1 MKRIIILV
9 QKYNKDN
16 ANYVYC
22 SNLSETESNFRLHK
36 NYTRSFNT
44 PLKVDSA
51 YLVEHCVE
59 PSKCGEYMNHKI
71 NVITEL
77 TMADALL
84 MTMKK

>member
-1 MKRIIILV
+1 MNKIIIIV

-16 ANYVYC
+16 ANYVFC
-22 SNLSETESNFRLHK
+22 SNLSETESNFRLHR
-36 NYTRSFNT
+36 NYIKAFST
-44 PLKVDSA
+44 PLKVGSA
-51 YLVEHCVE
+51 YLVDHCTE

-77 TMADALL
+77 TVADALT

>member
-1 MKRIIILV
+1 MNKIIIYV
-9 QKYNKDN
+9 QKYIKDN
-16 ANYVYC
+16 ANYVFC

-36 NYTRSFNT
+36 KYISTFNT
-44 PLKVDSA
+44 PLKIGSA

-77 TMADALL
+77 AVKDALS
-84 MTMKK
+84 MVM

>member
-36 NYTRSFNT
+36 NYIRSFNT

>member
-22 SNLSETESNFRLHK
+22 SNLSETGSNFRLHK
-36 NYTRSFNT
+36 NYIRSFNT

-59 PSKCGEYMNHKI
+59 PSKCQEYMNHKI

-77 TMADALL
+77 TMADALM

>member
-16 ANYVYC
+16 ANYVFC

-36 NYTRSFNT
+36 NYINKFNN
-44 PLKVDSA
+44 PLKVGSA
-51 YLVEHCVE
+51 YLVEHSVE
-59 PSKCGEYMNHKI
+59 PSECGDYMNHKV

-77 TMADALL
+77 SVKDALS
-84 MTMKK
+84 MTM

>member
-1 MKRIIILV
+1 MERIIILV

-16 ANYVYC
+16 TNYVFC
-22 SNLSETESNFRLHK
+22 SNLSNPEANFRLHK
-36 NYTRSFNT
+36 NYIRTFNI

-59 PSKCGEYMNHKI
+59 PSECGEYMNHKV

-77 TMADALL
+77 TMADALM